1 MLVVKSGPGY
11 SAFVFRKVYTKEIIL
26 CLCLFMG
33 SLFIFYAQGK

>member
-11 SAFVFRKVYTKEIIL
+11 SAFVFREVYTKEII
-26 CLCLFMG
+26 LCLFMG